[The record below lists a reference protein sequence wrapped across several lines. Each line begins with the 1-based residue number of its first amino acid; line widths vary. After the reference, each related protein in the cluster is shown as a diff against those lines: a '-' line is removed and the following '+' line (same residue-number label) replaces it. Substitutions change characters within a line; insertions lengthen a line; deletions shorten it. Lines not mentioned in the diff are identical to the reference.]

1 MSHQVSECDIGL
13 GMVMGEYN
21 GVPALHRIIPEN
33 TSEPVAWGTYVKD
46 PTKHFFFAIFRGIK
60 DEMPP
65 GDKFTSRLVHLHQSS
80 VSPTGKFGFPTSSWQ
95 GTSCLDTSW
104 CDTWEEFFTR
114 TFRSSINF
122 ESSVHGQ
129 TAEIDDLAEKM
140 ITKVIPRLIRPLE
153 TGGKSIKPCLCHGDL
168 WHGNVGVDRNTNEPI
183 IFDPCCVYAHYEC

>member
-21 GVPALHRIIPEN
+21 GASALHRIIPEN

-46 PTKHFFFAIFRGIK
+46 PTKHFFLAIFRDIK

-95 GTSCLDTSW
+95 SGYKLV
-104 CDTWEEFFTR
+104 R
-114 TFRSSINF
+114 HLGR
-122 ESSVHGQ
+122 VLH
-129 TAEIDDLAEKM
+129 K
-140 ITKVIPRLIRPLE
+140 
-153 TGGKSIKPCLCHGDL
+153 
-168 WHGNVGVDRNTNEPI
+168 NVPKQ
-183 IFDPCCVYAHYEC
+183 HQL

>member
-129 TAEIDDLAEKM
+129 TAEIDGLAEKM
-140 ITKVIPRLIRPLE
+140 ITKVIPRLSTP
-153 TGGKSIKPCLCHGDL
+153 
-168 WHGNVGVDRNTNEPI
+168 
-183 IFDPCCVYAHYEC
+183 